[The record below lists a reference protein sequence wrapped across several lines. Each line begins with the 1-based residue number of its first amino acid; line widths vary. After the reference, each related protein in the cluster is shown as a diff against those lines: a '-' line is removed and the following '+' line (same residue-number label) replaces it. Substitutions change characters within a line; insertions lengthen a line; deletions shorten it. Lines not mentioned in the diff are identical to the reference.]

1 MIVSILVVLFIIGFF
16 MSDKSE
22 KLEFF
27 KELFGTILM
36 GIIGLVVLGLILYL
50 ILT

>member
-1 MIVSILVVLFIIGFF
+1 MIVSILVVLFIIGFL

-36 GIIGLVVLGLILYL
+36 GIIGLVVLGFVLYL
-50 ILT
+50 MFT

>member
-36 GIIGLVVLGLILYL
+36 GIIGLVVLGFVLYL
-50 ILT
+50 MFT

>member
-50 ILT
+50 IFT

>member
-36 GIIGLVVLGLILYL
+36 GIIGLVVLGVVLYL
-50 ILT
+50 MFT